1 MARLF
6 AGLLVAALLVAAPV
20 HVRAQ
25 DDPEVEVAL
34 AQAYDDYDM
43 LDLDAARAGLEASI
57 ERIRANGIRS
67 VPAAETFIMYGVVLF
82 AVSGDAS
89 VTTGPFVEGL
99 LIDSS
104 VQVHPYYATPTL
116 IDMLDQARA
125 LVPTNTGTPPPAEPV
140 VQTPPVQPVVQTPPT
155 QPTPPVVQPQP
166 QQPAGP
172 SMAHR
177 AVRNA
182 VAGDPVIIGVSIP
195 PSLAATQIRVQ
206 FRPLG
211 DTQYYA
217 APLLPQGDPYTFF
230 GEIPAAATAN
240 SVQIDY
246 FIEALDARGF
256 LLESIGNPAQPI
268 AIMVQR
274 ASDSAEDAMGD
285 APRRDRSQRSSGA
298 APRRDPPQR
307 SSGASRTTEMSH
319 RLHLALGGGTG
330 VGLATAPPNVYSN
343 YDLNPGLASSPLQL
357 AFEVGIAVT
366 PAVEIV
372 PFTRMQLVFLET
384 GITLE
389 PMFGL
394 KGRYYAIN
402 NPRTRFYLEG
412 GAGYGEVSHLVYISQ
427 EEAYDTTDEGPA
439 HIGAGIGGV
448 LLVTEQFGFQPSIY
462 LMSLFPEFS
471 VHLDATLSLY
481 VEF

>member
-6 AGLLVAALLVAAPV
+6 AGLLIAALLVTSPPRAL
-20 HVRAQ
+20 AQ
-25 DDPEVEVAL
+25 DDPEVAVAL

-67 VPAAETFIMYGVVLF
+67 VTAAETFIMYGVVLY
-82 AVSGDAS
+82 AVSGDAN

-116 IDMLDQARA
+116 IDMIDQARA
-125 LVPTNTGTPPPAEPV
+125 LVPSGTATTPAPPVVQTPPAPEPV
-140 VQTPPVQPVVQTPPT
+140 VQTPPPQPVAP
-155 QPTPPVVQPQP
+155 PQP
-166 QQPAGP
+166 QQPVGP

-177 AVRNA
+177 AVREA
-182 VAGDPVIIGVSIP
+182 VAGNPIIVGVSIP
-195 PSLAATQIRVQ
+195 PALAATQIRVQ
-206 FRPLG
+206 FRPFG
-211 DTQYYA
+211 ETQYYA

-256 LLESIGNPAQPI
+256 LLESVGNPAQPI
-268 AIMVQR
+268 SVMVLR
-274 ASDSAEDAMGD
+274 SSDSAEDAMG
-285 APRRDRSQRSSGA
+285 PTSRRDRSDR
-298 APRRDPPQR
+298 P
-307 SSGASRTTEMSH
+307 SRTQDSDRSH
-319 RLHLALGGGTG
+319 RVHLALGGGTG
-330 VGLATAPPNVYSN
+330 VGLATAPPNVYSG
-343 YDLNPGLASSPLQL
+343 YELNPGLASSPLQL
-357 AFEVGIAVT
+357 AFEVGIAVA

-372 PFTRMQLVFLET
+372 PFTRLQLVFLET
-384 GITLE
+384 GVNLE

-394 KGRYYAIN
+394 KGRYYPIN

-427 EEAYDTTDEGPA
+427 EEAYDTTNEGPV
-439 HIGAGIGGV
+439 HVGAGVGGV

-462 LMSLFPEFS
+462 LMTLFPEFS

>member
-1 MARLF
+1 MARLL
-6 AGLLVAALLVAAPV
+6 AGLLVAALLVVAPT
-20 HVRAQ
+20 HTRAQ
-25 DDPEVEVAL
+25 DDPQVAVAL

-43 LDLDAARAGLEASI
+43 LDLDAARTGLEASI
-57 ERIRANGIRS
+57 ERIRANGLRS

-99 LIDSS
+99 LMDSS

-116 IDMLDQARA
+116 SDMLDQARA
-125 LVPTNTGTPPPAEPV
+125 VVPAGAGTPPPQPV
-140 VQTPPVQPVVQTPPT
+140 AQTPPAQPVAPP
-155 QPTPPVVQPQP
+155 QA

-177 AVRNA
+177 AVREA
-182 VAGDPVIIGVSIP
+182 VAGNPVLVGVSIP
-195 PSLAATQIRVQ
+195 PVLAATQIRVQ

-211 DTQYYA
+211 ETQYYS

-246 FIEALDARGF
+246 FIEALDAGGF
-256 LLESIGNPAQPI
+256 LLESVGNPAQPI
-268 AIMVQR
+268 SIMVQR
-274 ASDSAEDAMGD
+274 ASDSAEEAME
-285 APRRDRSQRSSGA
+285 ASSRRDRPGRSTA
-298 APRRDPPQR
+298 TPNTD
-307 SSGASRTTEMSH
+307 RTH
-319 RLHLALGGGTG
+319 RVHLALGGGTG

-357 AFEVGIAVT
+357 AFEVGIAVS

-372 PFTRMQLVFLET
+372 PFTRLQLVFLET
-384 GITLE
+384 GVNLA

-427 EEAYDTTDEGPA
+427 EEAYDTTDEGPI

-448 LLVTEQFGFQPSIY
+448 LLVTKQFGFQPSIY

-471 VHLDATLSLY
+471 VHLDATVSLY

>member
-1 MARLF
+1 MARIF

-43 LDLDAARAGLEASI
+43 LDLDSARAGLEASI

-67 VPAAETFIMYGVVLF
+67 VSAAETFIMYGVVLF

-125 LVPTNTGTPPPAEPV
+125 LVPTNSATPPPTEPV
-140 VQTPPVQPVVQTPPT
+140 VQTPPVQQPVVQTP
-155 QPTPPVVQPQP
+155 PTPPVVQPQP

-211 DTQYYA
+211 ETQYYA

-230 GEIPAAATAN
+230 GEIPAAATSN

-268 AIMVQR
+268 SIMVQR

-285 APRRDRSQRSSGA
+285 APRRDRPQGSSGA
-298 APRRDPPQR
+298 D
-307 SSGASRTTEMSH
+307 RTAEMSH

-384 GITLE
+384 GITLK

-427 EEAYDTTDEGPA
+427 EEAYDTTDEGPV
-439 HIGAGIGGV
+439 HVGAGVGGV

>member
-1 MARLF
+1 MPRLL
-6 AGLLVAALLVAAPV
+6 AGLLVAALLVVAPT
-20 HVRAQ
+20 HIRAQ
-25 DDPEVEVAL
+25 DDPQVAVAL
-34 AQAYDDYDM
+34 AEAYDNYDM

-57 ERIRANGIRS
+57 ERIRANGTRS

-82 AVSGDAS
+82 AVSGDPS

-99 LIDSS
+99 LMDAS

-125 LVPTNTGTPPPAEPV
+125 LVPAGAGTTPPPEPV
-140 VQTPPVQPVVQTPPT
+140 VQTPPAQPVVQTPPA
-155 QPTPPVVQPQP
+155 QPVVQTPP
-166 QQPAGP
+166 AQQPAGP

-177 AVRNA
+177 AVREA
-182 VAGDPVIIGVSIP
+182 VAGNPVVVGVSIP
-195 PSLAATQIRVQ
+195 PLLAATQIRVQ

-211 DTQYYA
+211 ETQFYA

-256 LLESIGNPAQPI
+256 LLESVGNPAQPI
-268 AIMVQR
+268 SIMVQR
-274 ASDSAEDAMGD
+274 ASESAEDAM
-285 APRRDRSQRSSGA
+285 ASSSRRDRSQRSPGA
-298 APRRDPPQR
+298 RNTD
-307 SSGASRTTEMSH
+307 RTH
-319 RLHLALGGGTG
+319 RVHLALGGGTG
-330 VGLATAPPNVYSN
+330 VGLATSPPNVYTDF
-343 YDLNPGLASSPLQL
+343 DLNPGLASSPLHL
-357 AFEVGIAVT
+357 AFEVGIAVS
-366 PAVEIV
+366 PAVEIL

-384 GITLE
+384 GVTLA

-427 EEAYDTTDEGPA
+427 EEAYDTTDEGPV